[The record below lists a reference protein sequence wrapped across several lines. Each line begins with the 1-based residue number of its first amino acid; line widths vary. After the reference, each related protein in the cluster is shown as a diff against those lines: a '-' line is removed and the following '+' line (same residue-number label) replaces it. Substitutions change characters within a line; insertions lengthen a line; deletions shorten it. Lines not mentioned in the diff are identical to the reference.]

1 MGPFATDTDG
11 NTGPWYTNGT
21 FGLTAGWDLDLW
33 GKNRALV
40 KARIGELKAQVAE
53 QAQTRE
59 LLSGSVARLYWQWQ
73 TEAAIKAVLQQV
85 KNEQNNIV
93 TVDKALYQRGITNS
107 AEGAENDIN
116 VSKTDQQ
123 LADVTGTMKEIEAR
137 LMALTNSQSQSL
149 NLKPASLPTVS
160 AQLPD
165 TLGYELLARRPDLQV
180 AHWYIE
186 ASLSEV
192 DAAKAAFYPDINLM
206 AFLQQ
211 DALHLSD
218 LFRHSAQQM
227 GVTAGLT
234 LPIFDS
240 GRLNANLDIAS
251 AQNSLSIAQ
260 YNKAVVDAVNQVA
273 KTASQVETLMAKS
286 QQQQQVEKDAQRV
299 VDLAQARMAAGILP
313 GSRVSMA
320 KLPALQER
328 ITALRLH
335 GQWIDASI
343 QLTSALGGHHHH
355 REDQPDP
362 VLQMGVQMMQPR
374 ANHLAAEIANG
385 GKQQGPHQRSDNIQR
400 QENARRQAAGADQQ
414 GADYPEA
421 IHKAGADDKQPR
433 PVLDHTL
440 RFTDPR
446 FLTGE
451 TAQDA
456 SPEAATDQIEQLIA
470 NHPAEGDGDHHQGK
484 FQ

>member
-1 MGPFATDTDG
+1 MKLILKNSVLAALPLAIALAGCAPSHEVANPPQQQIPASHVSMDLPAAVKNGWPHTDWWKDYHDAQLDNLIQRALANALDMQIAEQRIRLAEAQARMSQANLGPEMDFSADIERQKMSAEGLMGPFATDTDG

-123 LADVTGTMKEIEAR
+123 LADVAGTMQEIEAR

-313 GSRVSMA
+313 GSRVSLA

-343 QLTSALGGHHHH
+343 QLTSALGG
-355 REDQPDP
+355 
-362 VLQMGVQMMQPR
+362 GY
-374 ANHLAAEIANG
+374 
-385 GKQQGPHQRSDNIQR
+385 HQTV
-400 QENARRQAAGADQQ
+400 
-414 GADYPEA
+414 
-421 IHKAGADDKQPR
+421 K
-433 PVLDHTL
+433 
-440 RFTDPR
+440 
-446 FLTGE
+446 
-451 TAQDA
+451 
-456 SPEAATDQIEQLIA
+456 
-470 NHPAEGDGDHHQGK
+470 
-484 FQ
+484 

>member
-1 MGPFATDTDG
+1 MNLTLKKSVLSGLPLFIALAGCAPSHDIGAPAKQQVPASTVSTDLPAAVQNGWPQSNWWQDYHDAQLNSLITRALANSPDMQIADQRIKLAEAQARMSQADLGPEVDFGGNVERQKMSSEGLMGPFATDSDG

-40 KARIGELKAQVAE
+40 QARIGEVKAQLAE
-53 QAQTRE
+53 RVQTRE
-59 LLSGSVARLYWQWQ
+59 LLSSSVARLYWQWQ
-73 TEAAIKAVLQQV
+73 TEAAIQDVLQQI

-93 TVDKALYQRGITNS
+93 TVDTALLEHGITNS

-116 VSKTDQQ
+116 VSKTDEQ
-123 LADVTGTMKEIEAR
+123 LADVEGNMKEIEAR
-137 LMALTNSQSQSL
+137 LMALTNSQSRSL
-149 NLKPASLPTVS
+149 NLRKAALPAVASKMPT
-160 AQLPD
+160 
-165 TLGYELLARRPDLQV
+165 TLGYELLARRPDLQE

-186 ASLSEV
+186 ASLSEI

-251 AQNSLSIAQ
+251 AQSNLSIAK

-273 KTASQVETLMAKS
+273 KTASQVETLMAKN
-286 QQQQQVEKDAQRV
+286 QQQAQVEKDVQRV
-299 VDLAQARMAAGILP
+299 VNLAQQRKNAGIIS
-313 GSRVSMA
+313 GAKVSVA

-328 ITALRLH
+328 IGAIRLH
-335 GQWIDASI
+335 GQWVDASI
-343 QLTSALGGHHHH
+343 QLTSALGGGYHIT
-355 REDQPDP
+355 E
-362 VLQMGVQMMQPR
+362 
-374 ANHLAAEIANG
+374 
-385 GKQQGPHQRSDNIQR
+385 K
-400 QENARRQAAGADQQ
+400 
-414 GADYPEA
+414 
-421 IHKAGADDKQPR
+421 
-433 PVLDHTL
+433 
-440 RFTDPR
+440 
-446 FLTGE
+446 
-451 TAQDA
+451 
-456 SPEAATDQIEQLIA
+456 
-470 NHPAEGDGDHHQGK
+470 
-484 FQ
+484 

>member
-1 MGPFATDTDG
+1 MNLTLKKSVLSGLPLFIALAGCAPSHDIGAPAKQQVPASTVSTDLPAAVQNGWPQSNWWQDYHDAQLNSLITRALANSPDMQIADQRIKLAEAQARMSQADLGPEVDFGGNVERQKMSSEGLMGPFATDSDG

-40 KARIGELKAQVAE
+40 QARIGEVKAQMAE
-53 QAQTRE
+53 RAQTRE
-59 LLSGSVARLYWQWQ
+59 LLSSSVARLYWQWQ
-73 TEAAIKAVLQQV
+73 TEAAIQDVLQQI

-93 TVDKALYQRGITNS
+93 TVDTALLEHGITNS

-116 VSKTDQQ
+116 VSKTDEQ
-123 LADVTGTMKEIEAR
+123 LADVAGNMKEIEAR

-149 NLKPASLPTVS
+149 HLRKTALPAVASKMPT
-160 AQLPD
+160 
-165 TLGYELLARRPDLQV
+165 TLGYELLARRPDLQE

-186 ASLSEV
+186 ASLSEI

-251 AQNSLSIAQ
+251 AQSNLSIAK

-273 KTASQVETLMAKS
+273 KTASQVETLMAKN
-286 QQQQQVEKDAQRV
+286 QQQAQVEKDVQRV
-299 VDLAQARMAAGILP
+299 VNLAQQRKNAGIIS
-313 GSRVSMA
+313 GAKVSVA

-328 ITALRLH
+328 IGAIRLH

-343 QLTSALGGHHHH
+343 QLTSALGGGYHIT
-355 REDQPDP
+355 E
-362 VLQMGVQMMQPR
+362 
-374 ANHLAAEIANG
+374 
-385 GKQQGPHQRSDNIQR
+385 K
-400 QENARRQAAGADQQ
+400 
-414 GADYPEA
+414 
-421 IHKAGADDKQPR
+421 
-433 PVLDHTL
+433 
-440 RFTDPR
+440 
-446 FLTGE
+446 
-451 TAQDA
+451 
-456 SPEAATDQIEQLIA
+456 
-470 NHPAEGDGDHHQGK
+470 
-484 FQ
+484 

>member
-1 MGPFATDTDG
+1 MNLTLKKSVLSGLPLLIALAGCAPSHDIGAPAKQQVPASNVSMKLPAAVQHGWPQSNWWQDYHDAQLNSLMSRALANAPDMQIADQRIKLAEAQARMSQADLGPELDFGADVERQKMSAEGLMGPFATDSDG

-40 KARIGELKAQVAE
+40 QARIGEVKAQLAE
-53 QAQTRE
+53 RAQTRE
-59 LLSGSVARLYWQWQ
+59 LLSSSVARLYWQWQ
-73 TEAAIKAVLQQV
+73 TEAAIQDVLQQI
-85 KNEQNNIV
+85 KSEQNNIV
-93 TVDKALYQRGITNS
+93 TVDTALLEHGITNS

-116 VSKTDQQ
+116 VSKTDEQ
-123 LADVTGTMKEIEAR
+123 LADVAGNMKEIEAR
-137 LMALTNSQSQSL
+137 LMALTNSQSRSL
-149 NLKPASLPTVS
+149 NLRKVALPAVASKMPT
-160 AQLPD
+160 
-165 TLGYELLARRPDLQV
+165 TLGYELLARRPDLQE

-251 AQNSLSIAQ
+251 AQNNLSVAK

-273 KTASQVETLMAKS
+273 KTASQVETLMAKN
-286 QQQQQVEKDAQRV
+286 QQQAQVEKDVQRV
-299 VDLAQARMAAGILP
+299 VNLAQQRKNAGIIS
-313 GSRVSMA
+313 GAKVSVA

-328 ITALRLH
+328 MSAIRLH

-343 QLTSALGGHHHH
+343 QLTSALGGGYH
-355 REDQPDP
+355 
-362 VLQMGVQMMQPR
+362 
-374 ANHLAAEIANG
+374 IT
-385 GKQQGPHQRSDNIQR
+385 
-400 QENARRQAAGADQQ
+400 
-414 GADYPEA
+414 
-421 IHKAGADDKQPR
+421 DK
-433 PVLDHTL
+433 
-440 RFTDPR
+440 
-446 FLTGE
+446 
-451 TAQDA
+451 
-456 SPEAATDQIEQLIA
+456 
-470 NHPAEGDGDHHQGK
+470 
-484 FQ
+484 

>member
-1 MGPFATDTDG
+1 MNLTLKKSVLSGLPLLIALAGCAPSHDIGAPAKQQVPASNVSMELPAAVQHGWPQSNWWQDYHDAQLNSLMSRALANAPDMQIADQRIKLAEAQARMSQADLGPELDFGADVERQKMSAEGLMGPFATDSDG

-40 KARIGELKAQVAE
+40 QARIGEVKAQLAE
-53 QAQTRE
+53 RAQTRE
-59 LLSGSVARLYWQWQ
+59 LLSSSVARLYWQWQ
-73 TEAAIKAVLQQV
+73 TEAAIQDVLQQI
-85 KNEQNNIV
+85 KSEQNNIV
-93 TVDKALYQRGITNS
+93 TVDTELLEHGITNS

-116 VSKTDQQ
+116 VSKTDEQ
-123 LADVTGTMKEIEAR
+123 LADVAGNMKEIEAR
-137 LMALTNSQSQSL
+137 LMALTNSQSRSL
-149 NLKPASLPTVS
+149 NLRKVALPAVASKMPT
-160 AQLPD
+160 
-165 TLGYELLARRPDLQV
+165 TLGYELLARRPDLQE

-251 AQNSLSIAQ
+251 AQNNLSVAK

-273 KTASQVETLMAKS
+273 KTASQVETLMAKN
-286 QQQQQVEKDAQRV
+286 QQQAQVEKDVQRV
-299 VDLAQARMAAGILP
+299 VNLAQQRKNAGIIS
-313 GSRVSMA
+313 GAKVSVA

-328 ITALRLH
+328 MSAIRLH

-343 QLTSALGGHHHH
+343 QLTSALGGGYH
-355 REDQPDP
+355 
-362 VLQMGVQMMQPR
+362 
-374 ANHLAAEIANG
+374 IT
-385 GKQQGPHQRSDNIQR
+385 
-400 QENARRQAAGADQQ
+400 
-414 GADYPEA
+414 
-421 IHKAGADDKQPR
+421 DK
-433 PVLDHTL
+433 
-440 RFTDPR
+440 
-446 FLTGE
+446 
-451 TAQDA
+451 
-456 SPEAATDQIEQLIA
+456 
-470 NHPAEGDGDHHQGK
+470 
-484 FQ
+484 

>member
-1 MGPFATDTDG
+1 MKRSLILSLSAPFVFILAACAPEHATVSPIKTQTAAASVNTVLNHQDWPKNEWWKAYNDPQLNGLIAKALSDAPDMQIARQRITLAEAQAKAAMAADGPQIDFSADAERQKMSAEGLMGPFALTDPAAGT
-11 NTGPWYTNGT
+11 TGPWYTNGT

-85 KNEQNNIV
+85 KGEQNNIV
-93 TVDKALYQRGITNS
+93 TVDKALLQRGITNS

-123 LADVTGTMKEIEAR
+123 LADVAGTMKEIEAR

-299 VDLAQARMAAGILP
+299 VNLAQARMAAGILP

-343 QLTSALGGHHHH
+343 QLTSALGG
-355 REDQPDP
+355 
-362 VLQMGVQMMQPR
+362 GY
-374 ANHLAAEIANG
+374 
-385 GKQQGPHQRSDNIQR
+385 HQSV
-400 QENARRQAAGADQQ
+400 
-414 GADYPEA
+414 
-421 IHKAGADDKQPR
+421 K
-433 PVLDHTL
+433 
-440 RFTDPR
+440 
-446 FLTGE
+446 
-451 TAQDA
+451 
-456 SPEAATDQIEQLIA
+456 
-470 NHPAEGDGDHHQGK
+470 
-484 FQ
+484 

>member
-1 MGPFATDTDG
+1 MNLTLKKSVLSGLPLFIALAGCAPSHDIGAPAKQQVPASTVSTDLPAAVQNGWPQSNWWQDYHDAQLNSLITRALANSPDMQIADQRIKLAEAQARMSQADLGPEVDFGGNVERQKMSSEGLMGPFATDSDG

-40 KARIGELKAQVAE
+40 QARIGEVKAQMAE
-53 QAQTRE
+53 RAQTRE
-59 LLSGSVARLYWQWQ
+59 LLSSSVARLYWQWQ
-73 TEAAIKAVLQQV
+73 TEAAIQDVLQQI
-85 KNEQNNIV
+85 KSEQNNIV
-93 TVDKALYQRGITNS
+93 TVDTALLEHGITNS

-116 VSKTDQQ
+116 VSKTDEQ
-123 LADVTGTMKEIEAR
+123 LADVAGNMKEIEAR
-137 LMALTNSQSQSL
+137 LMALTNSQSRSL
-149 NLKPASLPTVS
+149 NLRKVALPAVASKMPT
-160 AQLPD
+160 
-165 TLGYELLARRPDLQV
+165 TLGYELLARRPDLQE

-186 ASLSEV
+186 ASLSEI

-251 AQNSLSIAQ
+251 AQNNLSIAK

-273 KTASQVETLMAKS
+273 KTASQVETLMAKN
-286 QQQQQVEKDAQRV
+286 QQQAQVEKDVQRV
-299 VDLAQARMAAGILP
+299 VNLAEQRKNAGIIS
-313 GSRVSMA
+313 GAKVSVA

-328 ITALRLH
+328 IGAIRLH

-343 QLTSALGGHHHH
+343 QLTSALGGGYH
-355 REDQPDP
+355 
-362 VLQMGVQMMQPR
+362 
-374 ANHLAAEIANG
+374 IT
-385 GKQQGPHQRSDNIQR
+385 
-400 QENARRQAAGADQQ
+400 
-414 GADYPEA
+414 
-421 IHKAGADDKQPR
+421 DK
-433 PVLDHTL
+433 
-440 RFTDPR
+440 
-446 FLTGE
+446 
-451 TAQDA
+451 
-456 SPEAATDQIEQLIA
+456 
-470 NHPAEGDGDHHQGK
+470 
-484 FQ
+484 

>member
-1 MGPFATDTDG
+1 MNLTLRKSVLAGIPLVIALAGCAPSHDIGNPPQQQTPASHVSMDLPAAVKNGWPQSNWWQDYHDPQLNSLIQRALVNAPDMQIAEQRIKLAEAQARMSQANLGPEMDFSANVERQKMSAEGLMGPFASDSDG
-11 NTGPWYTNGT
+11 YTGPWYTNGT

-40 KARIGELKAQVAE
+40 KARIGEVKAQIAE
-53 QAQTRE
+53 EAQTRE
-59 LLSGSVARLYWQWQ
+59 LLASSVARLYWQWQ
-73 TEAAIKAVLQQV
+73 TEAAVKSVLQQV
-85 KNEQNNIV
+85 KSEQNNIV
-93 TVDKALYQRGITNS
+93 SVDQALFQRGITNS

-123 LADVTGTMKEIEAR
+123 LTDVAGSMKEIEAR

-149 NLKPASLPTVS
+149 NLKAVNLPEVS
-160 AQLPD
+160 AQMP
-165 TLGYELLARRPDLQV
+165 TELGYELLARRPDLQE

-227 GVTAGLT
+227 GLSAGLT

-251 AQNSLSIAQ
+251 AQNNLSVAK

-273 KTASQVETLMAKS
+273 KTASQVETLMEKN
-286 QQQQQVEKDAQRV
+286 QQQQQVEKDAQRTV
-299 VDLAQARMAAGILP
+299 NLAQARMEAGILS
-313 GSRVSMA
+313 GSRVSLA
-320 KLPALQER
+320 RLPALQER

-335 GQWIDASI
+335 GQWLDASI
-343 QLTSALGGHHHH
+343 QLTSALGG
-355 REDQPDP
+355 
-362 VLQMGVQMMQPR
+362 GY
-374 ANHLAAEIANG
+374 
-385 GKQQGPHQRSDNIQR
+385 HQTPQKS
-400 QENARRQAAGADQQ
+400 
-414 GADYPEA
+414 
-421 IHKAGADDKQPR
+421 
-433 PVLDHTL
+433 
-440 RFTDPR
+440 
-446 FLTGE
+446 
-451 TAQDA
+451 
-456 SPEAATDQIEQLIA
+456 S
-470 NHPAEGDGDHHQGK
+470 
-484 FQ
+484 

>member
-1 MGPFATDTDG
+1 MNLTLKKSVLSGLPLFIALAGCAPSHDIGAPAKQQVPASTVSADLPAAVQNGWPQSNWWQDYHDAQLNSLITRALANSPDMQIADQRIKLAEAQARMSQADLGPEVDFGGNVERQKMSAEGLMGPFATDSDG

-40 KARIGELKAQVAE
+40 QARIGEVKAQMAE
-53 QAQTRE
+53 RAQTRE
-59 LLSGSVARLYWQWQ
+59 LLSSSVARLYWQWQ
-73 TEAAIKAVLQQV
+73 TEAAIQDVLQQI
-85 KNEQNNIV
+85 KSEQNNIV
-93 TVDKALYQRGITNS
+93 TVDTALLEHGITNS

-116 VSKTDQQ
+116 VSKTDEQ
-123 LADVTGTMKEIEAR
+123 LADVAGNMKEIEAR
-137 LMALTNSQSQSL
+137 LMALTNSQSRSL
-149 NLKPASLPTVS
+149 NLRKAALPAVASKMPT
-160 AQLPD
+160 
-165 TLGYELLARRPDLQV
+165 TLGYELLARRPDLQE

-186 ASLSEV
+186 ASLSEI

-251 AQNSLSIAQ
+251 AQNNLSIAK

-273 KTASQVETLMAKS
+273 KTASQVETLMAKN
-286 QQQQQVEKDAQRV
+286 QQQAQVEKDVQRV
-299 VDLAQARMAAGILP
+299 VNLAQQRKNAGIIS
-313 GSRVSMA
+313 GAKVSVA

-328 ITALRLH
+328 IGAIRLH

-343 QLTSALGGHHHH
+343 QLTSALGGGYHIT
-355 REDQPDP
+355 E
-362 VLQMGVQMMQPR
+362 
-374 ANHLAAEIANG
+374 
-385 GKQQGPHQRSDNIQR
+385 K
-400 QENARRQAAGADQQ
+400 
-414 GADYPEA
+414 
-421 IHKAGADDKQPR
+421 
-433 PVLDHTL
+433 
-440 RFTDPR
+440 
-446 FLTGE
+446 
-451 TAQDA
+451 
-456 SPEAATDQIEQLIA
+456 
-470 NHPAEGDGDHHQGK
+470 
-484 FQ
+484 

>member
-1 MGPFATDTDG
+1 MNLTLKKSVLSGLPLFIALAGCAPSHDIGAPAKQQVPASTVSTDLPAAVQNGWPQSNWWQDYHDAQLNSLITRALANSPDMQIADQRIKLAEAQARMSQADLGPEVDFGGNVERQKMSSEGLMGPFATDSDG

-40 KARIGELKAQVAE
+40 QARIGEVKAQLAE
-53 QAQTRE
+53 RAQTRE
-59 LLSGSVARLYWQWQ
+59 LLSSSVARLYWQWQ
-73 TEAAIKAVLQQV
+73 TEAAIQDVLQQI

-93 TVDKALYQRGITNS
+93 TVDTALLEHGITNS

-116 VSKTDQQ
+116 VSKTDEQ
-123 LADVTGTMKEIEAR
+123 LADVAGNMKEIEAR

-149 NLKPASLPTVS
+149 HLRKTALPAVASKMP
-160 AQLPD
+160 A
-165 TLGYELLARRPDLQV
+165 TLGYELLARRPDLQE

-186 ASLSEV
+186 ASLSEI

-251 AQNSLSIAQ
+251 AQSNLSIAK

-273 KTASQVETLMAKS
+273 KTASQVETLMAKN
-286 QQQQQVEKDAQRV
+286 QQQAQVEKDVQRV
-299 VDLAQARMAAGILP
+299 VNLAQQRKNAGIIS
-313 GSRVSMA
+313 GAKVSVA

-328 ITALRLH
+328 IGAIRLH
-335 GQWIDASI
+335 GQWVDASI
-343 QLTSALGGHHHH
+343 QLTSALGGGYHIT
-355 REDQPDP
+355 E
-362 VLQMGVQMMQPR
+362 
-374 ANHLAAEIANG
+374 
-385 GKQQGPHQRSDNIQR
+385 K
-400 QENARRQAAGADQQ
+400 
-414 GADYPEA
+414 
-421 IHKAGADDKQPR
+421 
-433 PVLDHTL
+433 
-440 RFTDPR
+440 
-446 FLTGE
+446 
-451 TAQDA
+451 
-456 SPEAATDQIEQLIA
+456 
-470 NHPAEGDGDHHQGK
+470 
-484 FQ
+484 

>member
-1 MGPFATDTDG
+1 MGQ
-11 NTGPWYTNGT
+11 
-21 FGLTAGWDLDLW
+21 
-33 GKNRALV
+33 NRALV

-59 LLSGSVARLYWQWQ
+59 LLSGSGASVLAVADGSGDQSG
-73 TEAAIKAVLQQV
+73 AAAGE
-85 KNEQNNIV
+85 NEQNNIV
-93 TVDKALYQRGITNS
+93 TVDKAPYQRGITNS

-149 NLKPASLPTVS
+149 NLKPASLPMVS

-286 QQQQQVEKDAQRV
+286 QQQQQVEKDAQRGGSG
-299 VDLAQARMAAGILP
+299 AGL
-313 GSRVSMA
+313 
-320 KLPALQER
+320 
-328 ITALRLH
+328 
-335 GQWIDASI
+335 
-343 QLTSALGGHHHH
+343 
-355 REDQPDP
+355 
-362 VLQMGVQMMQPR
+362 
-374 ANHLAAEIANG
+374 NG
-385 GKQQGPHQRSDNIQR
+385 GGDLTWLQSQYGEAPG
-400 QENARRQAAGADQQ
+400 AAGADHRI
-414 GADYPEA
+414 APA
-421 IHKAGADDKQPR
+421 R
-433 PVLDHTL
+433 PVD
-440 RFTDPR
+440 
-446 FLTGE
+446 
-451 TAQDA
+451 
-456 SPEAATDQIEQLIA
+456 
-470 NHPAEGDGDHHQGK
+470 
-484 FQ
+484 

>member
-1 MGPFATDTDG
+1 MNLTLKKSVLSGLPLLIALAGCAPSHDIGAPAKQQVPASNVSMELPAAVQHGWPQSNWWQDYHDAQLNSLMSRALANAPDMQIADQRIKLAEAQARMSQADLGPELDFGADVERQKMSAEGLMGPFATDSDG

-40 KARIGELKAQVAE
+40 QARIGEVKAQLAE
-53 QAQTRE
+53 RAQTRE
-59 LLSGSVARLYWQWQ
+59 LLSSSVARLYWQWQ
-73 TEAAIKAVLQQV
+73 TEAAIQDVLQQI
-85 KNEQNNIV
+85 KSEQNNIV
-93 TVDKALYQRGITNS
+93 TVDTALLEHGITNS

-116 VSKTDQQ
+116 VSKTDEQ
-123 LADVTGTMKEIEAR
+123 LADVAGNMKEIEAR
-137 LMALTNSQSQSL
+137 LMALTNSQSRSL
-149 NLKPASLPTVS
+149 NLRKVALPAVASKMPT
-160 AQLPD
+160 
-165 TLGYELLARRPDLQV
+165 TLGYELLARRPDLQE

-251 AQNSLSIAQ
+251 AQNNLSVAK

-273 KTASQVETLMAKS
+273 KTASQVETLMAKN
-286 QQQQQVEKDAQRV
+286 QQQAQVEKDVQRV
-299 VDLAQARMAAGILP
+299 VNLAQQRKTAGIIS
-313 GSRVSMA
+313 GAKVSVA

-328 ITALRLH
+328 MSAIRLH

-343 QLTSALGGHHHH
+343 QLTSALGGGYH
-355 REDQPDP
+355 
-362 VLQMGVQMMQPR
+362 
-374 ANHLAAEIANG
+374 IT
-385 GKQQGPHQRSDNIQR
+385 
-400 QENARRQAAGADQQ
+400 
-414 GADYPEA
+414 
-421 IHKAGADDKQPR
+421 DK
-433 PVLDHTL
+433 
-440 RFTDPR
+440 
-446 FLTGE
+446 
-451 TAQDA
+451 
-456 SPEAATDQIEQLIA
+456 
-470 NHPAEGDGDHHQGK
+470 
-484 FQ
+484 

>member
-1 MGPFATDTDG
+1 MNLTLKKSVLSGLPLFIALAGCAPSHDIGAPAKQQVPASTVSADLPAAVQNGWPQSNWWQDYHDAQLNSLITRALANSPDMQIADQRIKLAEAQARMSQADLGPEVDFGGNVERQKMSAEGLMGPFATDSDG

-40 KARIGELKAQVAE
+40 QARIGEVKAQLAE
-53 QAQTRE
+53 RAQTRE
-59 LLSGSVARLYWQWQ
+59 LLSSSVARLYWQWQ
-73 TEAAIKAVLQQV
+73 TEAAIQDVLQQI

-93 TVDKALYQRGITNS
+93 TVDTALLEHGITNS

-116 VSKTDQQ
+116 VSKTDEQ
-123 LADVTGTMKEIEAR
+123 LADVAGNMKEIEAR
-137 LMALTNSQSQSL
+137 LMALTNSQSRSL
-149 NLKPASLPTVS
+149 NLRKAVLPAVASKMPT
-160 AQLPD
+160 
-165 TLGYELLARRPDLQV
+165 TLGYELLARRPDLQE

-186 ASLSEV
+186 ASLSEI

-251 AQNSLSIAQ
+251 AQNNLSIAK

-273 KTASQVETLMAKS
+273 KTASQVETLMAKN
-286 QQQQQVEKDAQRV
+286 QQQAQVEKDVQRV
-299 VDLAQARMAAGILP
+299 VNLAQQRKNAGIIS
-313 GSRVSMA
+313 GAKVSVA

-328 ITALRLH
+328 IGAIRLH

-343 QLTSALGGHHHH
+343 QLTSALGGGYH
-355 REDQPDP
+355 
-362 VLQMGVQMMQPR
+362 
-374 ANHLAAEIANG
+374 IT
-385 GKQQGPHQRSDNIQR
+385 
-400 QENARRQAAGADQQ
+400 
-414 GADYPEA
+414 
-421 IHKAGADDKQPR
+421 DK
-433 PVLDHTL
+433 
-440 RFTDPR
+440 
-446 FLTGE
+446 
-451 TAQDA
+451 
-456 SPEAATDQIEQLIA
+456 
-470 NHPAEGDGDHHQGK
+470 
-484 FQ
+484 

>member
-1 MGPFATDTDG
+1 MNLTLKKSVLSGLPLFIALAGCAPSHDIGAPAKQQVPASTVSTDLPAAVQNGWPQSNWWQDYHDAQLNSLITRALANSPDMQIADQRIKLAEAQARMSQADLGPEVDFGGNVERQKMSSEGLMGPFATDSDG

-40 KARIGELKAQVAE
+40 QARIGEVKAQLAE
-53 QAQTRE
+53 RAQTRE
-59 LLSGSVARLYWQWQ
+59 LLSSSVARLYWQWQ
-73 TEAAIKAVLQQV
+73 TEAAIQDVLQQI

-93 TVDKALYQRGITNS
+93 TVDTALLEHGITNS

-116 VSKTDQQ
+116 VSKTDEQ
-123 LADVTGTMKEIEAR
+123 LADVAGNMKEIEAR

-149 NLKPASLPTVS
+149 HLRKTALPAVASKMPT
-160 AQLPD
+160 
-165 TLGYELLARRPDLQV
+165 TLGYELLARRPDLQE

-186 ASLSEV
+186 ASLSEI

-218 LFRHSAQQM
+218 LFRHSAQLM

-251 AQNSLSIAQ
+251 AQSNLSIAK

-273 KTASQVETLMAKS
+273 KTASQVETLMAKNH
-286 QQQQQVEKDAQRV
+286 QQAQVEKDVQRV
-299 VDLAQARMAAGILP
+299 VNLAQQRKNAGIIS
-313 GSRVSMA
+313 GAKVSVA

-328 ITALRLH
+328 IGAIRLH
-335 GQWIDASI
+335 GQWVDASI
-343 QLTSALGGHHHH
+343 QLTSALGGGYHIT
-355 REDQPDP
+355 E
-362 VLQMGVQMMQPR
+362 
-374 ANHLAAEIANG
+374 
-385 GKQQGPHQRSDNIQR
+385 K
-400 QENARRQAAGADQQ
+400 
-414 GADYPEA
+414 
-421 IHKAGADDKQPR
+421 
-433 PVLDHTL
+433 
-440 RFTDPR
+440 
-446 FLTGE
+446 
-451 TAQDA
+451 
-456 SPEAATDQIEQLIA
+456 
-470 NHPAEGDGDHHQGK
+470 
-484 FQ
+484 

>member
-1 MGPFATDTDG
+1 MNLTLKKSVLSGLPLLIALAGCAPSHDIGAPAKQQVPASNVSMELPAAVQHGWPQSNWWQDYHDAQLNSLMSRALANAPDMQIADQRIKLAEAQARMSQADLGPELDFGADVERQKMSAEGLMGPFATDSDG

-40 KARIGELKAQVAE
+40 QVRIGEVKAQLAE
-53 QAQTRE
+53 RAQTRE
-59 LLSGSVARLYWQWQ
+59 LLSSSVARLYWQWQ
-73 TEAAIKAVLQQV
+73 TEAAIQDVLQQI
-85 KNEQNNIV
+85 KSEQNNIV
-93 TVDKALYQRGITNS
+93 TVDTALLEHGITNS

-116 VSKTDQQ
+116 VSKTDEQ
-123 LADVTGTMKEIEAR
+123 LADVAGNMKEIEAR
-137 LMALTNSQSQSL
+137 LMALTNSQSRSL
-149 NLKPASLPTVS
+149 NLRKVALPAVASKMPT
-160 AQLPD
+160 
-165 TLGYELLARRPDLQV
+165 TLGYELLARRPDLQE

-251 AQNSLSIAQ
+251 AQNNLSVAK

-273 KTASQVETLMAKS
+273 KTASQVETLMAKN
-286 QQQQQVEKDAQRV
+286 QQQAQVEKDVQRV
-299 VDLAQARMAAGILP
+299 VNLAQQRKNAGIIS
-313 GSRVSMA
+313 GAKVSVA

-328 ITALRLH
+328 ISAIRLH

-343 QLTSALGGHHHH
+343 QLTSTLGGGYH
-355 REDQPDP
+355 
-362 VLQMGVQMMQPR
+362 
-374 ANHLAAEIANG
+374 IT
-385 GKQQGPHQRSDNIQR
+385 
-400 QENARRQAAGADQQ
+400 
-414 GADYPEA
+414 
-421 IHKAGADDKQPR
+421 DK
-433 PVLDHTL
+433 
-440 RFTDPR
+440 
-446 FLTGE
+446 
-451 TAQDA
+451 
-456 SPEAATDQIEQLIA
+456 
-470 NHPAEGDGDHHQGK
+470 
-484 FQ
+484 